1 MKFKILIVLAL
12 LSANVLGQDFME
24 EEVIVTGIRA
34 SASELPGVTLK
45 KKGDFLLLNV
55 KIVND
60 TRDLEERKSEIYKTI
75 KTAIAL
81 ANKDKSIQISVAQG
95 NLVLPLT
102 KSNYEIDLV
111 KGKRQDTSEAQITF
125 KARINENMSDASSLV
140 VKLKK
145 FVKSVPVVGRV
156 ELIPLSE
163 VNVSVVN
170 PAQYRNEILGLV
182 AEDIN
187 FITDKLGQEYKVVL
201 EGINQP
207 VMWSRAGP
215 LHLSLYI
222 PYSYTV
228 VPESIKS
235 ILPADY

>member
-1 MKFKILIVLAL
+1 MKLKVMLILFVLSKNIFA
-12 LSANVLGQDFME
+12 QDIM
-24 EEVIVTGIRA
+24 EEVIVTGFRN
-34 SASELPGVTLK
+34 STSELPGVTLK

-55 KIVND
+55 KVVND
-60 TRDLEERKSEIYKTI
+60 TRSFEERKSEIYKTI
-75 KTAIAL
+75 KTAIDL
-81 ANKDKSIQISVAQG
+81 SDKDKNIQISVSQG

-102 KSNYEIDLV
+102 KNNFEIDLV
-111 KGKRQDTSEAQITF
+111 KGERQDTSEAYITF
-125 KARINENMSDASSLV
+125 KTRIKNNILNTNSLILE
-140 VKLKK
+140 LKK
-145 FVKSVPVVGRV
+145 FVSSIPVIGRV

-170 PAQYRNEILGLV
+170 PGQYRNEILGLV
-182 AEDIN
+182 ADDIK
-187 FITDKLGQEYKVVL
+187 FITGKLGQEYKVVL

-207 VMWSRAGP
+207 VMWNRAGP

>member
-1 MKFKILIVLAL
+1 MKLHVLVILAL
-12 LSANVLGQDFME
+12 LSASVSAQDTME
-24 EEVIVTGIRA
+24 EEVIVTGVRA

-45 KKGDFLLLNV
+45 KKGDFLLLKV

-60 TRDLEERKSEIYKTI
+60 TRDPRERRSEIYKTI
-75 KTAIAL
+75 NAAIDL
-81 ANKDKSIQISVAQG
+81 AKKDKNIQLSVSQG

-102 KSNYEIDLV
+102 KNNYEIDLV
-111 KGKRQDTSEAQITF
+111 KGERQDTSEAFITL
-125 KARINENMSDASSLV
+125 KTKILENITDASSLV
-140 VKLKK
+140 IKLKT
-145 FVKSVPVVGRV
+145 FVKSVSVVGRV

-163 VNVSVVN
+163 VSVSVVN

-182 AEDIN
+182 AADIN
-187 FITDKLGQEYKVVL
+187 FITEKLGQEYKVVL
-201 EGINQP
+201 EGVNQP

-228 VPESIKS
+228 VPDSIHS
-235 ILPADY
+235 ILSADY

>member
-1 MKFKILIVLAL
+1 MKFKILIFFAL
-12 LSANVLGQDFME
+12 LSSSAFSQDVV
-24 EEVIVTGIRA
+24 EEVIVTGVRA
-34 SASELPGVTLK
+34 SALDLPGVILK

-55 KIVND
+55 KILND
-60 TRDLEERKSEIYKTI
+60 TRDLEERKTEIYKTI
-75 KTAIAL
+75 KTAIEL
-81 ANKDKSIQISVAQG
+81 ANKDKSIQISVSQG

-102 KSNYEIDLV
+102 KNNYEIDLV
-111 KGKRQDTSEAQITF
+111 KSERQDTSEAYITF
-125 KARINENMSDASSLV
+125 KTRIQKSISDANSLV

-145 FVKSVPVVGRV
+145 FVTSVPVVGRV

-182 AEDIN
+182 VEDID
-187 FITDKLGQEYKVVL
+187 FITNKLGQEYKVVL
-201 EGINQP
+201 EGIDQP

-235 ILPADY
+235 IFSADY